1 MINKLKKL
9 TRSKLVRNIA
19 IVATGTAGAQAIVMA
34 FSPVITRLYGPE
46 AFGLLG
52 AFMAILAIVTPI
64 AALTYPVA
72 IVLPRSDADAKGLAK
87 LSGGLAVGMACLIA
101 VIFLIAGDRLVD
113 LLGLQAIDVFLL
125 LIPLAMMFSAFQ
137 QILQQWLIREKKFRI
152 TAKAAVM
159 HSIIICTMQAG
170 IGLFYPISTVL
181 IILATISNGLYAAL
195 FWLGI
200 KNQIKINITTQQT
213 VIEKESDLSFFGIW
227 ALAKRYQD
235 FPIYRAPQDIINAF
249 SQGLPIL
256 MLASFFGPAAAGFYT
271 LAKAVM
277 GAPSTLIGKSVGDVF
292 YPRITKA
299 AQDRENLFQ
308 LILKATLALTAIGF
322 APFTLV
328 VAFGPWLF
336 SLIFG
341 AEWITAGEYAR
352 WLALFFLFNFINKPS
367 VAAVPVLGIQ
377 KGLLFYEI
385 FSTGA
390 KTLGFFAGLYWF
402 DSAIWAVA
410 LFSVIGVFAYITM
423 ILWVLWCSLRWNDN
437 AKTS

>member
-1 MINKLKKL
+1 MINKLKQL
-9 TRSKLVRNIA
+9 TESKLVRNIA
-19 IVATGTAGAQAIVMA
+19 IVATGTAGAQAIGMA

-52 AFMAILAIVTPI
+52 TFMAILAILTPV

-101 VIFLIAGDRLVD
+101 LIFLIAGDRLVD
-113 LLGLQAIDVFLL
+113 LLGLQAIAIFLL

-152 TAKAAVM
+152 TAKAAV
-159 HSIIICTMQAG
+159 IQALILCTIQAG
-170 IGLFYPISTVL
+170 IGLFYPVSAVL
-181 IILATISNGLYAAL
+181 IVLATISNGLYAAL
-195 FWLGI
+195 LWLGI
-200 KNQIKINITTQQT
+200 KNQIKINLITQQT
-213 VIEKESDLSFFGIW
+213 VIEKESDLG

-299 AQDRENLFQ
+299 AQDKENLFQ

-322 APFTLV
+322 APFALV

-336 SLIFG
+336 SCIFG
-341 AEWITAGEYAR
+341 AEWVTAGEYAR

-402 DSAIWAVA
+402 GSAIWAVA
-410 LFSVIGVFAYITM
+410 LFSVIGVFAYIAM

>member
-1 MINKLKKL
+1 VINKLKQL
-9 TRSKLVRNIA
+9 TESKLVRNIA
-19 IVATGTAGAQAIVMA
+19 IVATGTAGAQAIGMA

-52 AFMAILAIVTPI
+52 TFMAILAILTPV

-101 VIFLIAGDRLVD
+101 LIFLIAGDRLVD
-113 LLGLQAIDVFLL
+113 LLGLQAIAIFLL

-152 TAKAAVM
+152 TAKAAV
-159 HSIIICTMQAG
+159 IQALILCTIQAG
-170 IGLFYPISTVL
+170 IGLFYPVSAVL
-181 IILATISNGLYAAL
+181 IVLATISNGLYAAL
-195 FWLGI
+195 LWLGI
-200 KNQIKINITTQQT
+200 KNQIKINLITQQT
-213 VIEKESDLSFFGIW
+213 VIEKESDLG

-299 AQDRENLFQ
+299 AQDKENLFQ

-322 APFTLV
+322 APFALV

-336 SLIFG
+336 SCIFG
-341 AEWITAGEYAR
+341 AEWVTAGEYAR

-402 DSAIWAVA
+402 GSAIWAVA
-410 LFSVIGVFAYITM
+410 LFSVIGVFAYIAM

>member
-1 MINKLKKL
+1 MINKLKQL
-9 TRSKLVRNIA
+9 TESKLVRNIA
-19 IVATGTAGAQAIVMA
+19 IVATGTAGAQAIGMA

-52 AFMAILAIVTPI
+52 TFMAILAILTPV

-101 VIFLIAGDRLVD
+101 LIFLIAGDRLVD
-113 LLGLQAIDVFLL
+113 LLGLQAIAIFLL

-152 TAKAAVM
+152 TAKAAV
-159 HSIIICTMQAG
+159 IQALILCTIQAG
-170 IGLFYPISTVL
+170 IGLFYPVSAVL
-181 IILATISNGLYAAL
+181 IVLATISNGLYAAL
-195 FWLGI
+195 LWLGI
-200 KNQIKINITTQQT
+200 KNQIKINLITQQT
-213 VIEKESDLSFFGIW
+213 VIEKESALSFSGIG

-299 AQDRENLFQ
+299 AQDKENLFQ

-377 KGLLFYEI
+377 KGLFLYEV
-385 FSTGA
+385 FSTAA
-390 KTLGFFAGLYWF
+390 KTLGFFVGLYWF

-423 ILWVLWCSLRWNDN
+423 ILWVLWRSLRWNDN